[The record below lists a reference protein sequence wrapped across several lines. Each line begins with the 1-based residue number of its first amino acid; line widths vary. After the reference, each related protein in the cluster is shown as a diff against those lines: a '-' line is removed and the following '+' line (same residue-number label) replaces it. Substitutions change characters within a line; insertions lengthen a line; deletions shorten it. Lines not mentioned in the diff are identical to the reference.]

1 MATVEESVPAVAVP
15 APPRRI
21 TVQRFLNRAVVPR
34 VVLIGGAILFMAPF
48 YWMITSALK
57 PSQELTRVPPTLV
70 PETIVLQNFPDAV
83 AYIPF
88 FTFALNSLII
98 TLGITIGS
106 VLSNTLVAYG
116 FSRIEWPGRDKL
128 FYVCLA
134 TIFIPYPVIIV
145 ALFDIFSKLPAFGIQ
160 GSDTW
165 VNTFLPLIIPAF
177 LGNPFYI
184 FLMRQFM
191 LGISRE
197 FTDAARVDGANE
209 LQIFWK
215 VILPLTK
222 PAVTV
227 VAIFAAVA
235 AWNEFLLPLLYLHQ
249 QDKYP
254 LAVGLA
260 FFTSEHDVA
269 YNLLMAASTLVVVP
283 VVIIFLVGQRYF
295 TEGITLGGVKG

>member
-1 MATVEESVPAVAVP
+1 MTTAEKTAPAVAVA
-15 APPRRI
+15 APSRRLGLR
-21 TVQRFLNRAVVPR
+21 RFLGRAVVPR
-34 VVLIGGAILFMAPF
+34 FILIVGAILFIAPV
-48 YWMITSALK
+48 YWMVVSALK
-57 PSQELTRVPPTLV
+57 TGQELTQVPPSLI
-70 PETIVLQNFPDAV
+70 PETFVWQNFFDAV
-83 AYIPF
+83 QFIPF

-98 TLGITIGS
+98 TLGITVGA

-116 FSRIEWPGRDKL
+116 FSRIDWPGRDKI

-134 TIFIPYPVIIV
+134 TIFLPYPVIIV
-145 ALFDIFSKLPAFGIQ
+145 ALFDIFSRLPAFGIQ

-165 VNTFLPLIIPAF
+165 VNTFLPLIVPAF

-191 LGISRE
+191 MGIPRE
-197 FTDAARVDGANE
+197 FTDAAKVDGANE
-209 LQIFWK
+209 LQVFWR
-215 VILPLTK
+215 VILPLTR

-269 YNLLMAASTLVVVP
+269 YNLLMAASTLVVLP
-283 VVIIFLVGQRYF
+283 VVIVFLIGQRF
-295 TEGITLGGVKG
+295 FVEGITLGGVKG